1 MLQSFEHKIFW
12 FPPKNFNLA
21 LVLTAEVPLNQLF
34 YMKISKHFFGL
45 FLIISILFSCGGKNE
60 KQVAQ
65 SSANNQT
72 PVFEPNWESIKKNY
86 KDPEWFNDSKF
97 GIFIHWGGYSVPAYG
112 SEWYPRQM
120 YMDTAN
126 FSAQLK
132 NLGDGPTE
140 IYLHHKKKWGDQKT
154 FGYKDFI
161 PMFKAEKF
169 DPVSWIDLFKKAGAK
184 YVIPVADH
192 HDGFA
197 MYKSNTTRWNAMDMG
212 PKRDVLGELFKE
224 GRKQGLVMGASS
236 HYAFN
241 WSFYNKKDHFD
252 TVDPEYS
259 DLYSKKGKDVTEP
272 VSEEFKKLWWNRT
285 VDLIDNYKP
294 DILWFDFYLDIP
306 DFEAYRPKIAAY
318 YYNKGIEW
326 GKEVVIN
333 DKNLYHEAF
342 PEGTVIYD
350 LERGKLPGIRKLPWQ
365 TDTSIG
371 KNSWGYVTNEEAK
384 TANSLVDDLVD
395 IVSKNGNL
403 LLNVGPKP
411 DGTIP
416 DDQRET
422 LLQIGEWLKTNGEAI
437 YNTEHWKTF
446 GEGPTEVKGGYMS
459 EHNVKEGF
467 TAQDIRFTQKGDK
480 LYAILL
486 DWPSDGKINIKTL
499 GTDSGYAKDLDI
511 KSVRLLG
518 SSSKL
523 DFDQTKEGL
532 LVSNMGEKIGNFAHV
547 LEIRI

>member
-1 MLQSFEHKIFW
+1 
-12 FPPKNFNLA
+12 
-21 LVLTAEVPLNQLF
+21 
-34 YMKISKHFFGL
+34 MKISKHFFGL

-65 SSANNQT
+65 SSANNKA

-212 PKRDVLGELFKE
+212 PKRDVLGELFAE
-224 GRKQGLVMGASS
+224 GRKQGLTMGASS

-241 WSFYNKKDHFD
+241 WSFYNKKDRFD

-272 VSEEFKKLWWNRT
+272 VSDEFKKLWWDRT

-416 DDQRET
+416 EDQKET
-422 LLQIGEWLKTNGEAI
+422 LLQIGKWLKTNGEAI
-437 YNTEHWKTF
+437 YGTEHWKTF

-459 EHNVKEGF
+459 EHNVKKGF

-511 KSVRLLG
+511 KSVGLLG

-532 LVSNMGEKIGNFAHV
+532 LVSNMGEKTGNFAHV